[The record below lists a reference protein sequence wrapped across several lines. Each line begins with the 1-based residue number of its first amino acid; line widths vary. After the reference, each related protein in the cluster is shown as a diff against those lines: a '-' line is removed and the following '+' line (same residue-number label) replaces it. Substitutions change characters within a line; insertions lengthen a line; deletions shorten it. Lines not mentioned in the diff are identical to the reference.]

1 MEKVLVLNNQ
11 NKTKMNKEE
20 QREFLFQFIEYCKK
34 MEKIYENPR
43 PINLLIDSFL
53 NELNKNK
60 DE

>member
-1 MEKVLVLNNQ
+1 MTERGLVLNN
-11 NKTKMNKEE
+11 KRKMNKEE

-53 NELNKNK
+53 NKLNQNKN
-60 DE
+60 E